1 MKTMKM
7 TSMLIYF
14 RDRITGE
21 EELIGR
27 IKEDLYETIKPS
39 LTEEATKRDALLVW
53 EYDMSS
59 QDA

>member
-1 MKTMKM
+1 M